1 MPVPDRRGP
10 PRRDIVAQPA
20 PPGLRA
26 WTRAALAA
34 ALAVTGAGH
43 AVTAR
48 HAIAVVTSSGVP
60 GAAGA
65 GTSAGAA
72 SFVVAAQRMAAG
84 GVPSDQAL
92 DGASRTVLSSAA
104 LSSQPL
110 SWSAGACH
118 PTVRTEVDRLRRAGS
133 TVTAVCARVQVPLDW
148 DNPSLGSVTTQV
160 TRIPREKKAGDARP
174 TRVLLVNPGGPGA
187 PAGPYAVDFAEVESQ
202 LRPLYDVVG
211 VDPRG
216 SGGSTPLDCP
226 VARDSLTD
234 YRNPT
239 TQAVLAQQRAAQ
251 QTVSGCVTRA
261 GWYLP
266 HISTRQMVSDH
277 EYVRDRLGVDVVDWM
292 GISAGTWLAAQYAQR
307 YPTRTGRVVL
317 DSSVS
322 LTQPWDASFAL
333 QPNGFQRRFEQQF
346 LPWAARHPEY
356 GLGASPAQVKTSYE
370 QVRSASARGRYTGVW
385 PRDVDEL
392 IVRNLYSDSGF
403 PQLAAELAGLLDT
416 VGGIIAPPG
425 SPTVRRGSVASIAS
439 AVRAATP
446 HDGSARPVDTATK
459 AGDLMGARHSGRQV
473 DDAAAESTVFMAVQC
488 NDTPSPRDEPSQVT
502 QGMRLGAAYPLVGWT
517 WVASWC
523 TYWPYAP
530 TSQPV
535 PIGAGAASMLM
546 VQDELDPATPW
557 EGAVR
562 SERLI
567 GSIRLL
573 TVDNAGGHGAFAR
586 DNECVE
592 TSVGGYLLT
601 GLLPAAGAL
610 CPATPLPGD
619 EHVYEVGMR
628 APLTRAGA
636 APVVA
641 SRTPA
646 QAIARQRADEKALTP
661 GR

>member
-1 MPVPDRRGP
+1 MPLPDRRGSAQRDTSAP
-10 PRRDIVAQPA
+10 LARPAAPLTLPAASRRM
-20 PPGLRA
+20 RA

-34 ALAVTGAGH
+34 ALAVTGATGVDH
-43 AVTAR
+43 AATA
-48 HAIAVVTSSGVP
+48 P
-60 GAAGA
+60 GAAA
-65 GTSAGAA
+65 AGA
-72 SFVVAAQRMAAG
+72 SSGRAG
-84 GVPSDQAL
+84 DVPSDQVL
-92 DGASRTVLSSAA
+92 DGASRTVLSPAA
-104 LSSQPL
+104 LSSQQL
-110 SWSAGACH
+110 SWSEGACH
-118 PTVRTEVDRLRRAGS
+118 PTVLTEVDRLRRAGS
-133 TVTAVCARVQVPLDW
+133 TVAAVCARVQVPLNW
-148 DNPSLGSVTTQV
+148 DNPSLGSITTQV
-160 TRIPREKKAGDARP
+160 TRIPRDKRAGDARP

-211 VDPRG
+211 VDARG

-226 VARDSLTD
+226 VARDSLDD

-239 TQAVLAQQRAAQ
+239 AAAVLAQQRAAQ
-251 QTVSGCVTRA
+251 QTVSGCVARA

-292 GISAGTWLAAQYAQR
+292 GISAGTWLAARYAQR

-322 LTQPWDASFAL
+322 LTQSWDASFAL

-356 GLGASPAQVKTSYE
+356 GLGASPAQVQTSYE
-370 QVRSASARGRYTGVW
+370 RVRSAAAGGRYSGMW

-392 IVRNLYSDSGF
+392 IVRSLYSDSSF
-403 PQLAAELAGLLDT
+403 PQLAADLAGMLDMD
-416 VGGIIAPPG
+416 GGIIAPPPG
-425 SPTVRRGSVASIAS
+425 APAVRRGSVS
-439 AVRAATP
+439 AIVSADRAATP
-446 HDGSARPVDTATK
+446 HGGSARPVNA
-459 AGDLMGARHSGRQV
+459 APSVPASVGAQNLMGVQFAGRQV

-488 NDTPSPRDEPSQVT
+488 NDTPSLRDEPSQVT
-502 QGMRLGAAYPLVGWT
+502 QGMRLGATYPLVGWT
-517 WVASWC
+517 WVANWC

-530 TSQPV
+530 SSQPV
-535 PIGAGAASMLM
+535 PTGAGVASMLM

-567 GSIRLL
+567 GPIRLL

-586 DNECVE
+586 DNACVE
-592 TSVGGYLLT
+592 KSVGDYLLT
-601 GLLPAAGAL
+601 GVLPAAGAL
-610 CPATPLPGD
+610 CLATPLPGD
-619 EHVYEVGMR
+619 EHVYEVGGR

-636 APVVA
+636 APVVT

-646 QAIARQRADEKALTP
+646 QAIARQRADQNA
-661 GR
+661 R